1 MKNSDDRKK
10 WMSLL
15 AKAPAD
21 LLASSF
27 EDMAK
32 TLSKPLDFSWLRQP
46 EIGGVMVQGRAGAT
60 GAPFNM
66 GEMTVTRCSL
76 RLGSGEVGHAYVQGR
91 SKSKAEQAAIV
102 DALMQTDL
110 ADLVEEKLLR
120 PISARLNGARKDRE
134 DKAKTTKVDFFTLVR
149 GED

>member
-1 MKNSDDRKK
+1 MG
-10 WMSLL
+10 LL

-21 LLASSF
+21 LLASLF
-27 EDMAK
+27 QEAIDA
-32 TLSKPLDFSWLRQP
+32 LSQPLEFSWLRQP

-76 RLGSGEVGHAYVQGR
+76 RLSSGEVGHAYVQGR
-91 SKSKAEQAAIV
+91 DKTKAKQAAII
-102 DALMQTDL
+102 DAYMQTER
-110 ADLVEEKLLR
+110 ADHFQEKLLT
-120 PISARLNGARKDRE
+120 PIEAKLNGARKQRE